1 MIRCPS
7 TLYLLSLSNYF
18 SYKLS
23 LDWSYSKK
31 YEKNLEEY
39 EAQRSSERVSS
50 LSKLHVNKYKRRNLL
65 AFHWGHSEDEMK
77 EARGNTKKIQRQR
90 SMTQLM
96 LPISMCEE
104 AVISLKSFVS
114 KRKKKG
120 VVDNDVWSDMSNSAS
135 TKDTTHR
142 DSPRL
147 PRQDTGLP
155 QRKNIGLQD
164 SCHTA

>member
-1 MIRCPS
+1 MSRVQ
-7 TLYLLSLSNYF
+7 
-18 SYKLS
+18 LS

-31 YEKNLEEY
+31 YEQKLEEY
-39 EAQRSSERVSS
+39 EAQRSSERVKS

-104 AVISLKSFVS
+104 AVISLKTFVS
-114 KRKKKG
+114 KRKNKA
-120 VVDNDVWSDMSNSAS
+120 VDKDDWSDLSNSAS
-135 TKDTTHR
+135 TKDTTNR
-142 DSPRL
+142 SSPRL

-155 QRKNIGLQD
+155 QRHDTVLP